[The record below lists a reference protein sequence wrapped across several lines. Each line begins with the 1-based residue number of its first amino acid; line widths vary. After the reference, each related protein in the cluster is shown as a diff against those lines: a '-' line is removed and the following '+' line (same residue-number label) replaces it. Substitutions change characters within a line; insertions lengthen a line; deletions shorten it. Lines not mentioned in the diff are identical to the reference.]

1 VRLKELLGVWGLK
14 WKLWE
19 CKDVLTWRERVRFL
33 SERLVE
39 VKRRVMRCGELV
51 KRRWWWWWWW
61 VVRDIIVSYFDS
73 VTVVFWFYWDWFGF
87 C

>member
-51 KRRWWWWWWW
+51 KRRWWWWWW